1 MALKYPNLKD
11 HIFEYDLLSDQ
22 ECDQI
27 VSILDDHE
35 WRDFCWYNSNYEQ
48 VDIDKP
54 VSYTHLTLPT
64 IFAV

>member
-35 WRDFCWYNSNYEQ
+35 WRDFCWYNSNYE
-48 VDIDKP
+48 P

-64 IFAV
+64 TSRV

>member
-27 VSILDDHE
+27 VSILDDNE
-35 WRDFCWYNSNYEQ
+35 WRDFCWYNSDYEQ
-48 VDIDKP
+48 VDIDKQ
-54 VSYTHLTLPT
+54 SKMLLK
-64 IFAV
+64 IW